1 MTKKN
6 SKEIKS
12 KTIIKPQVA
21 QMKRKVVD
29 FGALLIPVKFRLFK
43 LRYNYK
49 DDDLITEKEFK
60 ANMMKMYGE

>member
-21 QMKRKVVD
+21 QMKRKVAD

-43 LRYNYK
+43 LKYNYK